1 MNTHS
6 LKTKMPKRLYFGLV
20 FLLTAA
26 SLWAWPAALCATQ
39 TAVIRV
45 HDRVEI
51 EGHEVLLGQIAVIEG
66 SDARWIQQLK
76 DIVIGKAPLPGKV
89 RQYDR
94 RYLEMRLKRH
104 HVDLSA
110 VILEVPPLVEV
121 ARSHVKIQQQEIK
134 QIVSDFIFRNISRDN
149 KTVRIKEMRVP
160 QSVILPKGRIAYKV
174 AAPRS
179 RELMGKCSIAVDFS
193 VNGHSQ
199 KKVWVTATIE
209 ILGPVVVTRKPLGR
223 YKPITEDDIEV
234 QTMDLADLPANI
246 VSDPEAVLGKRTKRA
261 VGAQIP
267 LRTDLIELPPLVK
280 RGDLVVI
287 LVESNGLKIT
297 TLGQVKKKGRLG
309 ERIPV
314 VNMDSKK
321 ILHARVIDS
330 NTVKVD
336 FYYP

>member
-1 MNTHS
+1 MKMNTHS

-134 QIVSDFIFRNISRDN
+134 QIVSDFIFRNIPRDN

-246 VSDPEAVLGKRTKRA
+246 VSDPEAVLGKRTKRV

-287 LVESNGLKIT
+287 LAESNGLKIT

-336 FYYP
+336 F